1 VSRSDSSVRSISPP
15 CRNHICCCSVRTGF
29 HSFCARAPSH
39 LLRADHASSLFGT
52 SPSHTAR
59 AFFLSL
65 FPGPRC
71 FRLAMTDMEDP
82 LARIPN
88 DILVDSVL
96 PACSPQS
103 LAALG
108 ATSRRWH
115 DFIATAGSPCEILW
129 QRRAVR
135 DFKFPVHSTG
145 RRTGWYRLYTQL
157 ASSSALVW
165 GVESA
170 APGTRATH
178 ECHSRLTHPTR
189 RRTRTG
195 GSESRPSDG
204 PLRPGSRTLSAV
216 ALSAEDCPYRLGSG
230 CPNHRPRS
238 LQEDGPSTH

>member
-1 VSRSDSSVRSISPP
+1 
-15 CRNHICCCSVRTGF
+15 
-29 HSFCARAPSH
+29 
-39 LLRADHASSLFGT
+39 
-52 SPSHTAR
+52 
-59 AFFLSL
+59 
-65 FPGPRC
+65 
-71 FRLAMTDMEDP
+71 MEDP

-96 PACSPQS
+96 AACSPQS

-108 ATSRRWH
+108 ATSRCWH

-145 RRTGWYRLYTQL
+145 RRTGWCRLYSQL

-165 GVESA
+165 GVSL
-170 APGTRATH
+170 PFPSTPRSVRHTRLQL
-178 ECHSRLTHPTR
+178 SRLTEPTR

-204 PLRPGSRTLSAV
+204 PLRRESRMPSAV

-230 CPNHRPRS
+230 CPNPRLHS
-238 LQEDGPSTH
+238 PQEDGRSTH